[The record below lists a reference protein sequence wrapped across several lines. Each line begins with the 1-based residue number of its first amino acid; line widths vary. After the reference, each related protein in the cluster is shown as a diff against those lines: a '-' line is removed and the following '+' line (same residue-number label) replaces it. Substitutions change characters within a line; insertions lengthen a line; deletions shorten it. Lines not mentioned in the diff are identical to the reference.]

1 MSFYHVF
8 SQEKIVKRYDNG
20 NIQYEGFVV
29 NNTLDS
35 IYKEYYSNGV
45 LKEEGVYKNCE
56 YKTNYRKIVQASTCG
71 GPAKLDS
78 ILIGIKNGTWK
89 DYYENG
95 KLKSEANYFCGI
107 EQGNFFY
114 YYENGAIS
122 TIDFYDAGDLNISQE
137 YNENKTL
144 EEIIY
149 YDKKFIKGKRYKTT
163 RTVEFY
169 ENGNFKNKTIVE
181 EKEDGHEYE
190 SYKEYFPNGFL
201 KTEQVLIDGDK
212 HGICYE
218 YYENGNVKRVGFFEY
233 DKPVFVQLF
242 YNKDGSPMKIERW
255 KKGKLKSTETTFNL
269 KQSFKYNVKKYKD

>member
-45 LKEEGVYKNCE
+45 LKEEGYYKDCQYKFKNKSVYRVVCGVGCE
-56 YKTNYRKIVQASTCG
+56 KDNIRFGKR
-71 GPAKLDS
+71 
-78 ILIGIKNGTWK
+78 NGEWK
-89 DYYENG
+89 HYYENG
-95 KLKSEANYFCGI
+95 KLKSRANYFCGI

-114 YYENGAIS
+114 YFENGSIS
-122 TIDFYDAGDLNISQE
+122 SIDFYDAGNLIMSQE
-137 YNENKTL
+137 YNVNNIL
-144 EEIIY
+144 EKIIY
-149 YDKKFIKGKRYKTT
+149 HENKFIKGKKYKTT

-169 ENGNFKNKTIVE
+169 ENGNFKNETIVE

-190 SYKEYFPNGFL
+190 SYKEYFPNGFI
-201 KTEQVLIDGDK
+201 KIDQVLIDGDK

-218 YYENGNVKRVGFFEY
+218 YYENGNVKQVGFFEY

-242 YNKDGSPMKIERW
+242 YNENGSPMKIERW
-255 KKGKLKSTETTFNL
+255 KKGNLTSTETSFDI
-269 KQSFKYNVKKYKD
+269 KQSFTYNVKKYKD